1 MPGCTRCIMPS
12 LFTQEYNTK
21 GMPMTSIKV
30 KFRPSTVDGK
40 EGGLYFQIIH
50 NRVVRQLNTDYK
62 VLAEEWDAESE
73 SVIVNGNRS
82 NLLLGIQ
89 ERLAWDMAR
98 LEKVVRSLE
107 TERRRF
113 TADDVIT
120 MFHKLTKES
129 SLFTFMHGVIA
140 QLKQLGKIRTSETYT
155 ATLNS
160 FMAFRDEQDVP
171 LDGINSDMMLMY
183 EAYLKAREVRM
194 NTISFYMRN
203 LRAVYNRAVEKGL
216 TQQNNPFRHVYTGVD
231 KTVKRAIPIKVIKA
245 LKELDLSM
253 KPSLDFARDMFMF
266 SFYTRGMSFVDMAY
280 LRKTDIKNGILTYRR
295 RKTGQELSI
304 KWEKCM
310 AEIIAKYP
318 ENKTDYLLPI
328 IKEEGN
334 GRNSVS
340 HQACL
345 NGRVVTDEGKAN
357 ERRQYDNTLHLVN
370 YRLKELSTML
380 KLLRPLTMY
389 VARHS
394 WASAAKA
401 KNVPLSVIS
410 EGMGHDSEATTQI
423 YLASLETSVVD
434 KANKMILGLL

>member
-1 MPGCTRCIMPS
+1 
-12 LFTQEYNTK
+12 
-21 GMPMTSIKV
+21 MTSIKV

-62 VLAEEWDAESE
+62 VFAEEWDAESE
-73 SVIVNGNRS
+73 SVIVSGNRS

-89 ERLAWDMAR
+89 ERLAWDIAR
-98 LEKVVRSLE
+98 SEKVVRSLE

-140 QLKQLGKIRTSETYT
+140 QLKQLGKVRTSETYT

-160 FMAFRDEQDVP
+160 FMAFREGQDVP
-171 LDGINSDMMLMY
+171 LDGICSDMMLLY
-183 EAYLKAREVRM
+183 EAYLKARGVRM
-194 NTISFYMRN
+194 NTISFYMRI
-203 LRAVYNRAVEKGL
+203 LRAVYNRAVEKKL
-216 TQQNNPFRHVYTGVD
+216 TPQNNPFRHVYTGVD
-231 KTVKRAIPIKVIKA
+231 KTVKRAIPIKTIRT
-245 LKELDLSM
+245 LKDLDLSA
-253 KPSLDFARDMFMF
+253 KPSLEFARDIFLF
-266 SFYTRGMSFVDMAY
+266 SFYTRGMAFVDMEY
-280 LRKTDIKNGILTYRR
+280 LKKTDLQNGILTYRR
-295 RKTGQELSI
+295 RKTGQQLTI

-310 AEIIAKYP
+310 EEIISKYP
-318 ENKTDYLLPI
+318 TSDSIYLLPI
-328 IKEEGN
+328 IKKQG
-334 GRNSVS
+334 
-340 HQACL
+340 
-345 NGRVVTDEGKAN
+345 D
-357 ERRQYDNTLHLVN
+357 ERRQYDNALHLVN
-370 YRLKELSTML
+370 YRLKELSAML
-380 KLLRPLTMY
+380 NLQRPLTMY
-389 VARHS
+389 VAHHS

-410 EGMGHDSEATTQI
+410 EGMGHDNEATTQI

>member
-1 MPGCTRCIMPS
+1 
-12 LFTQEYNTK
+12 
-21 GMPMTSIKV
+21 MTSIKV

-50 NRVVRQLNTDYK
+50 NRVVRQLNTDYR
-62 VLAEEWDAESE
+62 VFAEEWDAESE

-89 ERLAWDMAR
+89 ERLVWDVAR
-98 LEKVVRSLE
+98 LEKVVHSLE

-140 QLKQLGKIRTSETYT
+140 QLKQLGKVRTSETYT
-155 ATLNS
+155 ATLKS

-171 LDGINSDMMLMY
+171 LDGISSDMMLMY
-183 EAYLKAREVRM
+183 EAHLKARGVRM

-216 TQQNNPFRHVYTGVD
+216 TQPNNPFRHVYTGVD
-231 KTVKRAIPIKVIKA
+231 KTVKRAIPIKAIKA

-253 KPSLDFARDMFMF
+253 KPSLDFARDMFLF
-266 SFYTRGMSFVDMAY
+266 SFYTRGMSFVDIAY
-280 LRKTDIKNGILTYRR
+280 LKKTDLQNGILTYRR

-380 KLLRPLTMY
+380 KLQRPLTMY

-394 WASAAKA
+394 WASAAKS

-410 EGMGHDSEATTQI
+410 EGLGHDSEATTQI

>member
-1 MPGCTRCIMPS
+1 M
-12 LFTQEYNTK
+12 
-21 GMPMTSIKV
+21 
-30 KFRPSTVDGK
+30 VDGK

-62 VLAEEWDAESE
+62 AFAEEWDAESE
-73 SVIVNGNRS
+73 SVVVNGNRS

-89 ERLAWDMAR
+89 ERLAWDVAR

-107 TERRRF
+107 TERRLF

-140 QLKQLGKIRTSETYT
+140 QLKQLGKVRTSETYT
-155 ATLNS
+155 ATLKS

-171 LDGINSDMMLMY
+171 LDGISSDMMLMY
-183 EAYLKAREVRM
+183 EAHLKARGVRM

-216 TQQNNPFRHVYTGVD
+216 TQPNNPFRHVYTGVD
-231 KTVKRAIPIKVIKA
+231 KTVKRAIPIKAIKA

-253 KPSLDFARDMFMF
+253 KPSLDFARDMFLF
-266 SFYTRGMSFVDMAY
+266 SFYTRGMSFVDIAY
-280 LRKTDIKNGILTYRR
+280 LKKTDLQNGILTYRR

-380 KLLRPLTMY
+380 KLQRPLTMY

-394 WASAAKA
+394 WASAAKS

>member
-1 MPGCTRCIMPS
+1 M
-12 LFTQEYNTK
+12 
-21 GMPMTSIKV
+21 
-30 KFRPSTVDGK
+30 VDGK

-62 VLAEEWDAESE
+62 AFAEEWDAESE
-73 SVIVNGNRS
+73 SVVVNGNRS

-89 ERLAWDMAR
+89 ERLAWDVAR

-140 QLKQLGKIRTSETYT
+140 QLKQLGKVRTSETYT
-155 ATLNS
+155 ATLKS
-160 FMAFRDEQDVP
+160 FMDFQDEQDVP
-171 LDGINSDMMLMY
+171 LDGITSDMMLMY
-183 EAYLKAREVRM
+183 EAHLKARGVRM

-216 TQQNNPFRHVYTGVD
+216 TQPNNPFRHVYTGVD
-231 KTVKRAIPIKVIKA
+231 KTVKRAIPIKAIKA

-253 KPSLDFARDMFMF
+253 KPSLDFARDMFLF
-266 SFYTRGMSFVDMAY
+266 SFYTRGMSFVDIAY
-280 LRKTDIKNGILTYRR
+280 LKKTDLQNGILTYRR

-380 KLLRPLTMY
+380 KLQRPLTMY

-394 WASAAKA
+394 WASAAKS

>member
-1 MPGCTRCIMPS
+1 M
-12 LFTQEYNTK
+12 
-21 GMPMTSIKV
+21 
-30 KFRPSTVDGK
+30 VDGK

-62 VLAEEWDAESE
+62 VFAEEWDAEAE
-73 SVIVNGNRS
+73 NVIVNGNRS

-89 ERLAWDMAR
+89 ERLAWDVSR

-140 QLKQLGKIRTSETYT
+140 QLKQLGKVRTSETYT
-155 ATLNS
+155 ATLKS

-171 LDGINSDMMLMY
+171 LDGISSDMMLMY
-183 EAYLKAREVRM
+183 EAHLKARGVRM

-216 TQQNNPFRHVYTGVD
+216 TQPNNPFRHVYTGVD
-231 KTVKRAIPIKVIKA
+231 KTVKRAIPIKAIKA

-253 KPSLDFARDMFMF
+253 KPSLDFARDMFLF
-266 SFYTRGMSFVDMAY
+266 SFYTRGMSFVDIAY
-280 LRKTDIKNGILTYRR
+280 LKKTDLQNGILTYRR

-328 IKEEGN
+328 IKEKGN

-380 KLLRPLTMY
+380 KLQRPLTMY

-394 WASAAKA
+394 WASAAKS

>member
-1 MPGCTRCIMPS
+1 M
-12 LFTQEYNTK
+12 N
-21 GMPMTSIKV
+21 MTSIKV
-30 KFRPSTVDGK
+30 KFRPSSVEGK
-40 EGGLYFQIIH
+40 EGCIYIQIIH
-50 NRVVRQLNTDYK
+50 NRVVRQLNTDYRIF
-62 VLAEEWDAESE
+62 ASEWDENSE
-73 SVIVNGNRS
+73 TVMANGDRTNIVNA
-82 NLLLGIQ
+82 IK
-89 ERLAWDMAR
+89 ERLTWDMAR
-98 LEKVVRSLE
+98 LKKVISQLE
-107 TERRRF
+107 TEQSRY

-140 QLKQLGKIRTSETYT
+140 QLKQLGKVRTSETYT
-155 ATLNS
+155 ATLKS

-171 LDGINSDMMLMY
+171 LDGITSDMMLMY
-183 EAYLKAREVRM
+183 EAYLKTRDVRM

-216 TQQNNPFRHVYTGVD
+216 TQPNNPFRHVYTGVD
-231 KTVKRAIPIKVIKA
+231 KTVKRAIPIKAIKA

-280 LRKTDIKNGILTYRR
+280 LKKTDIKNGILTYRR

-318 ENKTDYLLPI
+318 ENKTDFLLPI

-334 GRNSVS
+334 
-340 HQACL
+340 
-345 NGRVVTDEGKAN
+345 
-357 ERRQYDNTLHLVN
+357 ERRQYDNALHLVN
-370 YRLKELSTML
+370 YRLKLQ
-380 KLLRPLTMY
+380 RPLTMY